1 MRMNL
6 PVTQQEFD
14 YPAEHMLVS
23 MTDTRGFITH
33 CNHAFVTVSGY
44 TYDELIGQNHNI
56 IRHPDMPPAAYKDL
70 WSTAGRGAPWTGI
83 GWAL

>member
-1 MRMNL
+1 MQRWRILYSEEKPIMRMNL

-33 CNHAFVTVSGY
+33 CNHAFVTVSG
-44 TYDELIGQNHNI
+44 
-56 IRHPDMPPAAYKDL
+56 
-70 WSTAGRGAPWTGI
+70 
-83 GWAL
+83 